1 MVLSFVGPCLAHSV
15 SEQDLEDGA
24 EDQTLP
30 APFGLNPLPLE
41 ALSAP
46 WRSRTWQQEG
56 VVEKV
61 AGPGTI

>member
-1 MVLSFVGPCLAHSV
+1 MVLSFVGPCHAHSV

>member
-1 MVLSFVGPCLAHSV
+1 MLSFVGPCHAHSV
-15 SEQDLEDGA
+15 TEQDLEDGA

-30 APFGLNPLPLE
+30 APFGLTPLLLE

-46 WRSRTWQQEG
+46 WRSRTWQQG
-56 VVEKV
+56 WVVEKV